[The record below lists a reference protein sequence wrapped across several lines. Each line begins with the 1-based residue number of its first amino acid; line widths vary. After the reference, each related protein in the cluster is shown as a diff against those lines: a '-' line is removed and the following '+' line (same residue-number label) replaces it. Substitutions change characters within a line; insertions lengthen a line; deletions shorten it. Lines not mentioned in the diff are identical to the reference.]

1 MAHGQGVPVGRQALA
16 LASVVLVAAG
26 CQIGDSGDSDKEA
39 FIQRADGICQR
50 HTQRIGGIPPP
61 QTFLRDFAVYLRRAV
76 PIARQQNAELEGLTP
91 PDDVADDYRQ
101 MLSLLSQQL
110 DLAERAGEEAYA
122 GREARAQALYQQSL
136 QPAGEGATVARK
148 IGFTVCGNPR

>member
-1 MAHGQGVPVGRQALA
+1 MGRQAVVLA
-16 LASVVLVAAG
+16 ALVLVAAG
-26 CQIGDSGDSDKEA
+26 CQIGDNGDSDKEA
-39 FIQRADGICQR
+39 FIQQADGICQR
-50 HTQRIGGIPPP
+50 YAQRISGIPPP

-91 PDDVADDYRQ
+91 PDEVANDFRE
-101 MLSLLSQQL
+101 MLSLLTQQL
-110 DLAERAGEEAYA
+110 DLAERAGEQAYA

>member
-1 MAHGQGVPVGRQALA
+1 MGRQAVVLA
-16 LASVVLVAAG
+16 ALVLVAAG
-26 CQIGDSGDSDKEA
+26 CQIGNNGDSDKEA
-39 FIQRADGICQR
+39 FIQQADGICQR
-50 HTQRIGGIPPP
+50 YAQRIGGIPPP

-91 PDDVADDYRQ
+91 PGDVEEDFAQ
-101 MLSLLSQQL
+101 MLSLLDQQL
-110 DLAERAGEEAYA
+110 DLAARAREEAYD

>member
-1 MAHGQGVPVGRQALA
+1 MGRQAVV
-16 LASVVLVAAG
+16 LASLVLVAAG

-39 FIQRADGICQR
+39 FIQQADGICQR
-50 HTQRIGGIPPP
+50 YAQRIGGIPPP

-91 PDDVADDYRQ
+91 PGDVEDDFRR
-101 MLSLLSQQL
+101 MLSLLNQQL
-110 DLAERAGEEAYA
+110 DLAARAGEQAYD

-136 QPAGEGATVARK
+136 APAREGATVARK

>member
-1 MAHGQGVPVGRQALA
+1 MGRQAVVLA
-16 LASVVLVAAG
+16 ALVLVAAG
-26 CQIGDSGDSDKEA
+26 CQIGNNGDSDKEA
-39 FIQRADGICQR
+39 FIQQADGICQR
-50 HTQRIGGIPPP
+50 YAQRIGGIPPP

-91 PDDVADDYRQ
+91 PDEVADDFRE
-101 MLSLLSQQL
+101 MLSLLTQQL
-110 DLAERAGEEAYA
+110 DLAERAGEQAYA